1 MLGMVYKVVEQL
13 FTKKSTNFFPS
24 KYILEDTSYTLNK
37 GSIHPPVAVK
47 DGFRGRLQYDVESCT
62 GCGLCSKVCP
72 ANAIELY
79 PAEINGKKTKRIV
92 IYLSR
97 CTYCQEC
104 VAICPKNSIQ
114 ITRDFF
120 MADYNKYGDSLVV
133 GLKHRREYEIKEEG
147 TPDVP
152 KEGD

>member
-1 MLGMVYKVVEQL
+1 MLKMVYKVIDQL
-13 FTKKSTNFFPS
+13 FAKKSTNYFPS
-24 KYILEDTSYTLNK
+24 KYILKDTAYSLSR
-37 GSIHPPVAVK
+37 GSIHPPIAVK
-47 DGFRGRLQYDVESCT
+47 AGFRGRLQYDVESCT
-62 GCGLCSKVCP
+62 GCGLCRKVCP

-104 VAICPKNSIQ
+104 VAICPNNSIQ

-120 MADYNKYGDSLVV
+120 MADYNKYGDSMVV
-133 GLKHRREYEIKEEG
+133 GCEYRRQYKIKEEG
-147 TPDVP
+147 IPNVP
-152 KEGD
+152 QEGD